1 MIGHD
6 ISGFVWDDASASCAH
21 EYLFPALRFVLGELP
36 LPPARKRLLDLG
48 CGNGSLTARLHE
60 LGWSVVGV
68 DPSAQ
73 GIAHAKMQHPT
84 LDFCQMSAY
93 EDLHLRLGKFPV
105 VISFEVIE
113 HVYSPREYVARAFEV
128 LDDDG
133 VLILSTPY
141 HGYWKNLM
149 LALTGRFDQHFT
161 ALWDH
166 GHIKFWSI
174 ATISRLLSEATF
186 DVDRVLRVGR
196 VPPLAK
202 SMLVV
207 ASKRRRR

>member
-1 MIGHD
+1 MTGHD
-6 ISGFVWDDASASCAH
+6 ISGFAWGDANASSAH
-21 EYLFPALRFVLGELP
+21 EYLFPALRHILGELP
-36 LPPARKRLLDLG
+36 LAPTRKRLLDLG
-48 CGNGSLTARLHE
+48 CGNGSLTARLHD

-68 DPSAQ
+68 DPSVQ
-73 GIAHAKMQHPT
+73 GIAHAKRQHPT
-84 LDFCQMSAY
+84 LDFHQMSAY
-93 EDLHLRLGKFPV
+93 DDLRLRLGTFPV

-113 HVYSPREYVARAFEV
+113 HLYSPREYVARAFEV

-133 VLILSTPY
+133 VLVLSTPY
-141 HGYWKNLM
+141 HGYLKNLA

-174 ATISRLLSEATF
+174 ATISRLLSEGDF
-186 DVDRVLRVGR
+186 EVDRVLRVGR
-196 VPPLAK
+196 IPPLAK

-207 ASKRRRR
+207 ASKRRRS